1 MIPAGL
7 DSVLGDDDVV
17 LVTGST
23 SGIGR
28 EVARNLAETGATVL
42 VHGRDAERARE
53 TVAELRGEGHEFFL
67 ADFADLDDVRGLAE
81 RVLDDHDRLD
91 CLVNNAGTWQGERRL
106 VDVPGTDEGI
116 EFTFAVNH
124 LATFL
129 LTHLLVDRLET
140 TGEKRDARS
149 DEGET
154 VDENEAG
161 DESETGDGDEKS
173 EDGGTGDGDEGSE
186 DGGTDADDGPDPARI
201 VTVSSGLHRRATLDI
216 DAVRGPAGPTGVDA
230 YGLSKLANVLFTGEL
245 ARRLPEHVT
254 ANCCHPGT
262 SPATALARDGSLVPG
277 LGWRLLG
284 VVGKLTGFT
293 DTPAEAAETPTYLA
307 TSPEAAEFS
316 GEYFEDR
323 EPVPPGDGALD
334 REAQRELWR
343 VSVEWTGVDGSD
355 LVDGIESST
364 ARSE

>member
-7 DSVLGDDDVV
+7 DSVLGDGDVV

-28 EVARNLAETGATVL
+28 ELARNLAETGATVL

-53 TVAELRGEGHEFFL
+53 TVAALSGEGHEFFL
-67 ADFADLDDVRGLAE
+67 ADFTDLDDVRGLAE
-81 RVLDDHDRLD
+81 RVLDGHDRLD

-106 VDVPGTDEGI
+106 VDVPGSDEGV

-129 LTHLLVDRLET
+129 LTHLLADRLEA
-140 TGEKRDARS
+140 TGEKREASS
-149 DEGET
+149 DEGE
-154 VDENEAG
+154 A
-161 DESETGDGDEKS
+161 
-173 EDGGTGDGDEGSE
+173 
-186 DGGTDADDGPDPARI
+186 DADDGPDPARI
-201 VTVSSGLHRRATLDI
+201 VTISSGLHRRATLDL

-230 YGLSKLANVLFTGEL
+230 YALSKLANVLFTAEL

-262 SPATALARDGSLVPG
+262 SPATALARDGSLLPG

-293 DTPAEAAETPTYLA
+293 DSPAEAAETPTYLA
-307 TSPEAAEFS
+307 TSPDVAGMS

-323 EPVPPGDGALD
+323 EAVPPGDGALD
-334 REAQRELWR
+334 RDAQRELWR
-343 VSVEWTGVDGSD
+343 VSSEWTG
-355 LVDGIESST
+355 IEES
-364 ARSE
+364 RSLPVA